1 MQYNVK
7 LDSERFKNIKNGV
20 KKFEVLKDDKNYK
33 VSDILILEE
42 EGSNEKMTMKVT
54 YKSKEN
60 LEDGYCILGIEP
72 ATVGNST
79 YIVARAIKGLNDFY
93 YEEPNIDLRGAK
105 VEMFFNKDS
114 YEVYCRIKIVGTNG
128 SERVIVLKQE
138 V

>member
-7 LDSERFKNIKNGV
+7 LDSERFKNIQNGV

-72 ATVGNST
+72 MTVSNST
-79 YIVARAIKGLNDFY
+79 YIVARVIKGLNDFY